1 MDETG
6 IKAVVTGAAGF
17 IGSHLTD
24 RLLQEGNE
32 VLGYDNFDPY
42 YSNKDRNLLDAAKN
56 PKFCLIKG
64 DILDNEGLANAFK
77 DSHLVFHEAAQPGVR
92 YSIEYPLK
100 VFRANLQVTINVLE
114 AARLSD
120 SPKLIF
126 ASTSAVY
133 GNAIKFPVSEKMELK
148 PISPYGLSKLLAEKI
163 CLQYSELYGLKV
175 VILRYHNVYGPRQ
188 RPDNAIRKWITS
200 LMLDKPILIYGD
212 GFQKRDFTYI
222 DSIVDGTLKAASEK
236 KAEGEIINL
245 GSGAAVTVN
254 ETVSLLKKILN
265 KPSIK
270 LIHEARKLGDVND
283 TFADISKARS
293 TLGYNPTTSL
303 EEGLR
308 NQVQWCTQYG

>member
-6 IKAVVTGAAGF
+6 FKAVVTGAAGF
-17 IGSHLTD
+17 IGSHLAD

-42 YSNKDRNLLDAAKN
+42 YPNKDRNLYDATKN

-64 DILDNEGLANAFK
+64 DILDNEGLADAIR
-77 DSHLVFHEAAQPGVR
+77 DSYVVFHEAAQAGVR
-92 YSIEYPLK
+92 YSIENPLK
-100 VFRANLQVTINVLE
+100 VFRTNLQGTINVLE
-114 AARLSD
+114 AARIRD

-126 ASTSAVY
+126 TSTSAVY
-133 GNAIKFPVSEKMELK
+133 GNAVKFPVSEKMEQK

-163 CLQYSELYGLKV
+163 CVQYSELYGMKV

-200 LMLDKPILIYGD
+200 LMFDKPIVIYGD
-212 GFQKRDFTYI
+212 GFQKRDFTYV
-222 DSIVDGTLKAASEK
+222 DSIVDGTLKAALEK

-245 GSGAAVTVN
+245 GSGAPVTVN

-270 LIHEARKLGDVND
+270 SIHEARKLGDVND
-283 TFADISKARS
+283 TFADISKAKS
-293 TLGYNPTTSL
+293 ILGYILTTSL

-308 NQVQWCTQYG
+308 KEVHWCRQYG